1 MPPEDVLAMKTG
13 QKSFDS
19 REMEEQWDL
28 SGSLIE
34 CIKRYSEK
42 LSEEELN
49 EIILGIEQG
58 LTERQIKSY
67 FQYPAKKMEQYR
79 NSYLMITKERV

>member
-1 MPPEDVLAMKTG
+1 MPPEDVLVMKSG
-13 QKSFDS
+13 QKQSDPG
-19 REMEEQWDL
+19 EKEEQWNL

-34 CIKRYSEK
+34 CIKRYSTK

-58 LTERQIKSY
+58 LTEKQIKSY
-67 FQYPAKKMEQYR
+67 FQYPAKKMEQHR
-79 NSYLMITKERV
+79 KAYLMINTTGE

>member
-1 MPPEDVLAMKTG
+1 MPPEDVLAMKNG
-13 QKSFDS
+13 QNQSDPGEK
-19 REMEEQWDL
+19 EEQWDL

-34 CIKRYSEK
+34 CIKRYSTK

-58 LTERQIKSY
+58 LTENR
-67 FQYPAKKMEQYR
+67 
-79 NSYLMITKERV
+79 